1 MKKEKLVDVWK
12 TEADSSLTN
21 ADSLRKEK
29 KEKLLREVIVK
40 IRLKQDD
47 DDDEIVVKALLN
59 SGVTRLVM
67 STEFVRKNKFKK
79 KKLDRLI
86 YMRNNNG
93 TFNNEELIE
102 HIVEVEF
109 FYKEHKER
117 MEINVIE
124 DQK

>member
-1 MKKEKLVDVWK
+1 
-12 TEADSSLTN
+12 
-21 ADSLRKEK
+21 
-29 KEKLLREVIVK
+29 VK
-40 IRLKQDD
+40 IRLKQEDND
-47 DDDEIVVKALLN
+47 NEGIVVEALLDN
-59 SGVTRLVM
+59 SVMGLVIIL
-67 STEFVRKNKFKK
+67 EFVRKNKFKK

-102 HIVEVEF
+102 HTVEVEF

-124 DQK
+124 GQK

>member
-1 MKKEKLVDVWK
+1 M
-12 TEADSSLTN
+12 
-21 ADSLRKEK
+21 
-29 KEKLLREVIVK
+29 K
-40 IRLKQDD
+40 IRLKQK
-47 DDDEIVVKALLN
+47 DDDEGVVVKALLN
-59 SGVTRLVM
+59 SGVTGLVM
-67 STEFVRKNKFKK
+67 SSELVRKNKFKK

-102 HIVEVEF
+102 HTVEVEI
-109 FYKEHKER
+109 FYKEYKER